1 LDSSTIC
8 NESEISNSKGIVRE
22 ILNWSE
28 QSLGKMRNEKGFV
41 CALSFAGNKETIV
54 NMTDKETQIMNRIN
68 LIYSP

>member
-1 LDSSTIC
+1 
-8 NESEISNSKGIVRE
+8 
-22 ILNWSE
+22 
-28 QSLGKMRNEKGFV
+28 MRNEKGFV